1 MRSSAVKAKLPRRG
15 SAPGPY
21 ERVLE
26 AALRLFTQ
34 KGYFN
39 TAIPDIVQESGVS
52 TGSIYHYFGDKEGIA
67 KALFESL
74 KKRIE
79 QAFADIESRHKSTAD
94 QCKAVIEYLF
104 QITEKEP
111 NAMEF
116 MLYAKHKEFLP
127 EKSPVCS
134 SKPFRLMRQ
143 MVANGMIKGEVR
155 PMDADVAAAAVYG
168 PAIRL
173 IQHRLDGLIEKPL
186 PHYLDDLWASTWRSV
201 KI

>member
-1 MRSSAVKAKLPRRG
+1 MRSSVVKAKVSRRKTTFGPR
-15 SAPGPY
+15 
-21 ERVLE
+21 ERVLD

-39 TAIPDIVQESGVS
+39 TSIPDIVQESGVS
-52 TGSIYHYFGDKEGIA
+52 TGSIYHYFRDKEGIA
-67 KALFESL
+67 KALFDGL

-79 QAFADIESRHKSTAD
+79 QAFADIERRHKATED

-104 QITEKEP
+104 HITEEEP
-111 NAMEF
+111 CAMEF

-127 EKSPVCS
+127 EKAPVCS

-155 PMDADVAAAAVYG
+155 PMDADIAAAAVYG

-173 IQHRLDGLIEKPL
+173 IQHRLDGLIDKPL
-186 PHYLDDLWASTWRSV
+186 MNYLDDVWACTWRSV
-201 KI
+201 KT

>member
-1 MRSSAVKAKLPRRG
+1 MRASTAKAKTSRPTTPR
-15 SAPGPY
+15 
-21 ERVLE
+21 EQVL
-26 AALRLFTQ
+26 ATALRLFTQ

-39 TAIPDIVQESGVS
+39 TSIPDIVQESGVS
-52 TGSIYHYFGDKEGIA
+52 TGSIYHYFKDKEGIA
-67 KALFESL
+67 KALFDGL

-79 QAFADIESRHKSTAD
+79 DAFAEIEAQNKTTEA
-94 QCKAVIEYLF
+94 QCKAVIAYLF
-104 QITEKEP
+104 NITEEDP
-111 NAMEF
+111 CAMEF

-127 EKSPVCS
+127 EMAPVCS

-168 PAIRL
+168 PAVRL
-173 IQHRLDGLIEKPL
+173 IQHRLDGLIKKPL
-186 PHYLDDLWASTWRSV
+186 KGYLDDLWASTWRSV